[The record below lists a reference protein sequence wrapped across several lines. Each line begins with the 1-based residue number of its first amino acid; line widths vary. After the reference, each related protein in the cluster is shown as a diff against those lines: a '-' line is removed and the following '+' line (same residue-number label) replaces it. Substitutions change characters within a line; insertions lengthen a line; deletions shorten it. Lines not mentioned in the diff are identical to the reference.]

1 MKLVIATKNR
11 GKVVEIRSLIG
22 LSVLKNVEVATLV
35 DMPSVEEPR
44 ETGKTFAENARIKAL
59 HYAQGLKVL
68 CVADDSGLAVE
79 ALGGMPG
86 VFSARFAGK
95 GASDEQNIAHLL
107 HELEKIPRPWKASFV
122 CVAMAA
128 LPGRVVAQATATVEG
143 EILPEPRGQ
152 GGFGYDP
159 VFLVSS
165 LGKTMAE
172 LPIETKN
179 QISHRGVAMRALVKE
194 MKNSGVLLA

>member
-11 GKVVEIRSLIG
+11 GKVMEIRSLAG
-22 LSVLKNVEVATLV
+22 LAVLKNVEIATLV

-44 ETGKTFAENARIKAL
+44 ETGKTFAENAKIKAL

-86 VFSARFAGK
+86 VFSARYAGN
-95 GASDEQNIAHLL
+95 GATDEQNIAHLL
-107 HELEKIPRPWKASFV
+107 HELSKHPRPWKAAFV
-122 CVAMAA
+122 CVAIAA
-128 LPGRVVAQATATVEG
+128 LPGRVVAQATGTVEG
-143 EILPEPRGQ
+143 EILPAPRGQ

-159 VFLVSS
+159 LFQYENGL
-165 LGKTMAE
+165 TFAE
-172 LPIETKN
+172 MGAEEKN
-179 QISHRGVAMRALVKE
+179 RISHRARAMQGLLEAL
-194 MKNSGVLLA
+194 G